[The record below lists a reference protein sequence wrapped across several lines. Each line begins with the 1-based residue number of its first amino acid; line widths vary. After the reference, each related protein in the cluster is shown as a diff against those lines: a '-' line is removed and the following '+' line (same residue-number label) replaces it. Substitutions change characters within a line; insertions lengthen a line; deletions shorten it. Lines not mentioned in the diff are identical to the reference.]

1 MWTVPFEGVDRIQLV
16 GCRKT
21 VENGFQLMQL
31 KDHNSLLLVSWFKEG
46 SMCEARGPYFAACV
60 VDDAVSVVT
69 LKVVVTDLQ
78 DGETR
83 NFFCRAGYVLAEGL
97 AYRDSNISVTYTGKY
112 LVYLDFDDD
121 DNDDDDGD
129 DDDDDDHDDDDDDD
143 DDADDD
149 DDKD

>member
-1 MWTVPFEGVDRIQLV
+1 MHGAFTFASVSMWAEPLQKGVGEVQLAY
-16 GCRKT
+16 CRNT

-97 AYRDSNISVTYTGKY
+97 VYRDSSISVTYTGK
-112 LVYLDFDDD
+112 
-121 DNDDDDGD
+121 
-129 DDDDDDHDDDDDDD
+129 
-143 DDADDD
+143 
-149 DDKD
+149 